1 MPRDG
6 VAAHSAPKDI
16 AKAHNGVP
24 YDELRARLVECELRV
39 LELRDML
46 IGADAKCSELEAR
59 LDERLLDSDYR
70 VSGQEFHLEQQIAAL
85 TVHLNNH
92 LSHIARLE
100 AALAAAATTNRTLA
114 LHADELSRVH
124 ASTTWR
130 IARILM
136 LPKRI
141 WLRVASRQ

>member
-24 YDELRARLVECELRV
+24 YDELRARLVECELQV

-46 IGADAKCSELEAR
+46 IGADAKWSELEAR
-59 LDERLLDSDYR
+59 LGERLLGSDYR
-70 VSGQEFHLEQQIAAL
+70 VSGQAFHLEQQIAAL
-85 TVHLNNH
+85 TVHVDNH

-114 LHADELSRVH
+114 LHADALSRVH

-136 LPKRI
+136 LPRRI

>member
-1 MPRDG
+1 
-6 VAAHSAPKDI
+6 
-16 AKAHNGVP
+16 
-24 YDELRARLVECELRV
+24 V

-70 VSGQEFHLEQQIAAL
+70 VSSQEFHLEQPIAAL
-85 TVHLNNH
+85 KVHLNNH
-92 LSHIARLE
+92 LAHIARLE

-114 LHADELSRVH
+114 VRADELSRVY

-130 IARILM
+130 IARTLM

-141 WLRVASRQ
+141 WLRMASRQ